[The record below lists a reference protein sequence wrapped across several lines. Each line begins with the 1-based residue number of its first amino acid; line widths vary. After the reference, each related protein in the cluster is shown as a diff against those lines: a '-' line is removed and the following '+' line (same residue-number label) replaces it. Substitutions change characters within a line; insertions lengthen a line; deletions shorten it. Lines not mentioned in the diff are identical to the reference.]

1 MRYRLS
7 TTVQAKNDLRNL
19 PGHVRQIALRIV
31 SSLAEDPRP
40 PEARELREKPG
51 RYRIRLQKWR
61 LIYRVY
67 DEDNAVVLL
76 RVRRK
81 TGPEI
86 YEDLE

>member
-7 TTVQAKNDLRNL
+7 TTAQARSELRNL
-19 PGHVRQIALRIV
+19 PGHVRQIAMRIV
-31 SSLAEDPRP
+31 NGLADNPRP

-51 RYRIRLQKWR
+51 RYRIGLQKWR

-67 DEDNAVVLL
+67 DEDGAIVLL
-76 RVRRK
+76 RVRLK

-86 YEDLE
+86 YEEVE

>member
-7 TTVQAKNDLRNL
+7 TTIQARNDLRNL

-31 SSLAEDPRP
+31 NSLADNPRP
-40 PEARELREKPG
+40 PEARELREKPD

-67 DEDNAVVLL
+67 DEDGAVLLL
-76 RVRRK
+76 RVRQK

>member
-7 TTVQAKNDLRNL
+7 TTAQARNELRNL
-19 PGHVRQIALRIV
+19 PGHVRQIAVRMVNGLT
-31 SSLAEDPRP
+31 EDPRP

-67 DEDNAVVLL
+67 DEDGTVVLL
-76 RVRRK
+76 RVRLK
-81 TGPEI
+81 TGPES

>member
-7 TTVQAKNDLRNL
+7 TTVQARDDLRNL

-31 SSLAEDPRP
+31 NSLAEDPRP

-51 RYRIRLQKWR
+51 RYRIRLQRWR

-67 DEDNAVVLL
+67 DEDRAALLL

>member
-7 TTVQAKNDLRNL
+7 TTVQARNDLRNL

-31 SSLAEDPRP
+31 NSLAENPRP

-51 RYRIRLQKWR
+51 HYRIRLQQWR

-67 DEDNAVVLL
+67 DEDGAVLLL

>member
-7 TTVQAKNDLRNL
+7 TTVQARNDLRNL

-31 SSLAEDPRP
+31 NSLAENPRP
-40 PEARELREKPG
+40 PEARELRETPG

-67 DEDNAVVLL
+67 DEDGAVLLL

-86 YEDLE
+86 YENLE

>member
-7 TTVQAKNDLRNL
+7 STKQAKNDLRNL

-31 SSLAEDPRP
+31 NSLAENPRP

-51 RYRIRLQKWR
+51 RYRIRLDKWR

-67 DEDNAVVLL
+67 DEDRAILLL
-76 RVRRK
+76 RVRQK
-81 TGPEI
+81 TGPEV
-86 YEDLE
+86 YEDVE